1 MELLQLRYFQK
12 VAEMESI
19 TKASNFFMIP
29 QPSMSQTISRLEK
42 ELGVKLFDRRN
53 GKLFL
58 NERGQHFLCYV
69 NRALQELDNGIAAA
83 TEQTKAISGTVKV
96 KVMENHRFILTC
108 IPQFAE
114 LYPDVSISVSH
125 GYYEDPNVTY
135 DLCIS
140 SRMSYRNMTACEP
153 LVKEH
158 LVLAVHENN
167 PLASQEVAYISDLR
181 GQKIISLPY
190 QSSLH
195 ALTLNHCRAQ
205 GFEPLIPIVCDDPYF
220 IRKYVSD
227 DMGIALAPAIS
238 WKGRFRENTVLLP
251 LEDPQLYVT
260 SYLLWD
266 DKRYLSPA
274 VRKFRDYLLEEAK
287 KLENNLVCQSDPL

>member
-12 VAEMESI
+12 VAEDESI
-19 TKASNFFMIP
+19 TKASKFFMIP

-58 NERGQHFLCYV
+58 NERGQRFLDYV
-69 NRALQELDNGIAAA
+69 NRALRELDNGVTAV
-83 TEQTKAISGTVKV
+83 TEQTEAISGSVKV

-108 IPQFAE
+108 IPRFSE
-114 LYPDVSISVSH
+114 FYPDVSISVSH
-125 GYYEDPNVTY
+125 GYYEDPDVTY

-140 SRMSYRNMTACEP
+140 SRMSYRNMTACKP
-153 LVKEH
+153 LVKEP
-158 LVLAVHENN
+158 LILAVHEKN
-167 PLASQEVAYISDLR
+167 PLAARERASILDLK
-181 GQKIISLPY
+181 GQKLISLPR

-195 ALTLNHCRAQ
+195 ALTMNHCRAH

-227 DMGIALAPAIS
+227 DMGIALAPALS
-238 WKGRFRENTVLLP
+238 WKGRFRENTVLIPMDEPNLC
-251 LEDPQLYVT
+251 VT

-266 DKRYLSPA
+266 DRRYLAPA
-274 VRKFRDYLLEEAK
+274 VRKFREYLLVEAG
-287 KLENNLVCQSDPL
+287 KLENNLI

>member
-19 TKASNFFMIP
+19 TKASNYFMIP

-42 ELGVKLFDRRN
+42 ELGVKLFDRRK

-58 NERGQHFLCYV
+58 NERGRNFLVYV
-69 NRALQELDNGIAAA
+69 NHALQELENGISAV
-83 TEQTKAISGTVKV
+83 TEQTETISGTVNV

-108 IPQFAE
+108 IPKFAE

-125 GYYEDPNVTY
+125 GYYEDPDVTY

-140 SRMSYRNMTACEP
+140 PRMTYRNMAACEP
-153 LVKEH
+153 LIKET
-158 LVLAVHENN
+158 LVLAVHENH
-167 PLASQEVAYISDLR
+167 PLANREIAYISDLK
-181 GQKIISLPY
+181 GQKLISLPC

-195 ALTLNHCRAQ
+195 VLTLNHCRAQ

-227 DMGIALAPAIS
+227 DMGIALAPSIS
-238 WKGRFRENTVLLP
+238 WKGRFRENTVLIP
-251 LEDPQLYVT
+251 LEDPQLCVM

-266 DKRYLSPA
+266 AKRYLSPA
-274 VRKFRDYLLEEAK
+274 VRKFREYLLVEAK
-287 KLENNLVCQSDPL
+287 KLENNLVCENQP

>member
-12 VAEMESI
+12 VAELESI
-19 TKASNFFMIP
+19 TKASNYFLIP

-42 ELGVKLFDRRN
+42 ELGVRLFDRRN

-58 NERGQHFLCYV
+58 NERGQNFLSYV
-69 NRALQELDNGIAAA
+69 NRALLELDNGITAV
-83 TEQTKAISGTVKV
+83 TEQTESISGTVTV

-108 IPQFAE
+108 IPKFAE
-114 LYPDVSISVSH
+114 LYPNVSISVSH
-125 GYYEDPNVTY
+125 GYYEDPDVTY

-140 SRMSYRNMTACEP
+140 SRMVYRNMTAFEP

-167 PLASQEVAYISDLR
+167 PLASQKVASILDLR
-181 GQKIISLPY
+181 GQKIISLPR

-195 ALTLNHCRAQ
+195 SLTLNHCRAH
-205 GFEPLIPIVCDDPYF
+205 GFEPLIPIICDDPYF

-227 DMGIALAPAIS
+227 DMGIALAPAVS
-238 WKGRFRENTVLLP
+238 WKGRFRDNTVLIP
-251 LEDPQLYVT
+251 MEDTTLCAM

-266 DKRYLSPA
+266 EKRYLSPA
-274 VRKFRDYLLEEAK
+274 VRKFREYLLAESK
-287 KLENNLVCQSDPL
+287 KLDDNLI